1 MTLKELENTMTIGTC
16 VGGTFEITMEYR
28 GKTYSCK
35 STNTLAYDAYKGD
48 ETHYYKTKKQ
58 ALLALR
64 AECKIANNHLLN
76 KC

>member
-35 STNTLAYDAYKGD
+35 STNTLAYDAYKGN

-58 ALLALR
+58 ALMALR

>member
-16 VGGTFEITMEYR
+16 VGGAFEIEMEYR
-28 GKTYSCK
+28 GKTYRCK

-48 ETHYYKTKKQ
+48 ETHYYTKKQ
-58 ALLALR
+58 ALMALR
-64 AECKIANNHLLN
+64 AECKIANHHLLN

>member
-58 ALLALR
+58 ALMALR